1 MDMNADSKVTHE
13 ARCITTRQNSGVSN
27 RKGEH
32 SGVIIVDEAVMSEFE
47 KERLLQQG
55 VISED
60 GADSN
65 FLPTLKDDNGIK
77 YAGPIRRLMPKECFR
92 LQGYRDEQF
101 DKLVEIGI
109 PESQLYKMA
118 GNSVTTNVV
127 KALGLKL
134 INEIEKLEVQNAQ
147 SCNKPT

>member
-1 MDMNADSKVTHE
+1 MNADPKVTHE
-13 ARCITTRQNSGVSN
+13 ARCITARQDSGISN

-134 INEIEKLEVQNAQ
+134 INEIEKLEVQNA
-147 SCNKPT
+147 